1 MSIYTLIPLLPLTAS
16 LLLVLFGDRLH
27 GIGHRLVIPTVALSF
42 LVSILAFL
50 DVSANGAIEV
60 QLYQFLNVGRLSVD
74 LGFYL
79 DQLTVLI
86 LLLVTGVSTIVQVY
100 SSRYMIGDPRHSRF
114 FALTALFTASM
125 TLLVMSSNLLM
136 TFIFWELMGLC
147 SYLLISHYAERP
159 SAARA
164 ATKVFLVNSIADV
177 GLGIGVILTF
187 LTFGTLDI
195 PEILSLSQ
203 AGSDIP
209 TQSITLITLCLFCG
223 AIGKSAQMPAHIWL
237 PFAMEAPTPV
247 SASTR

>member
-1 MSIYTLIPLLPLTAS
+1 MSIYTLIPLLPMTAF
-16 LLLVLFGDRLH
+16 LVLVLFGERLQ
-27 GIGHRLVIPTVALSF
+27 GKGHRIVIPAVALSF
-42 LVSILAFL
+42 LVSIIAFL
-50 DVSANGAIEV
+50 NVSANGAIEV
-60 QLYQFLNVGRLSVD
+60 QLYQFLHVGRLSVD

-177 GLGIGVILTF
+177 GLGIGI
-187 LTFGTLDI
+187 I
-195 PEILSLSQ
+195 QPS
-203 AGSDIP
+203 
-209 TQSITLITLCLFCG
+209 
-223 AIGKSAQMPAHIWL
+223 
-237 PFAMEAPTPV
+237 
-247 SASTR
+247 